1 MSNKDTIESLIVLM
15 DQLIQERDNNL
26 EIIDLDYCVDN
37 GKIKASLYEEY
48 KERKNNILNSF
59 ENEIIEVQ
67 KKLDGLCK
75 VVRKSQPALTAL
87 NKEAININ
95 KRFPRRISVGELGI
109 NYQNLNIIV
118 PNMHLFPI
126 ESNMVITGEEQIYLI
141 HKILFRLMYSIP
153 LGKLNLYVYDPNGL
167 GRSVN
172 IFNKLIDNE
181 LIFPSKRII
190 TESRHLKEEL
200 KNAIAYIES
209 LFQRRFIGK
218 ITTWKEYNDDLNFRG
233 ENKKFLPYKVFVFFD
248 VPDGMDPECF
258 VMFKK
263 LLRHSKECG
272 ILVIFSFNEIIFK
285 AKDTKLNSI
294 SLELKKCV
302 RQCRS
307 LHEIEQISK
316 SSIKTSLIDV
326 RELGEKTPDIDCMRK
341 LVDIYYD
348 MLLLSDNK
356 NLKFDDLIN
365 KKEIYLR
372 SSKKGFDIPMGF
384 DEVSGEIVMM
394 EIGDGVPHYLIG
406 GTTGSGKSTLLHNI
420 ILSACF
426 NYSPKELQLYLLDF
440 KDGVEFNKY
449 INPIIPH
456 AKLIATEA
464 DTEYGI
470 CVLKHLVEEKD
481 RRYKLFKENN
491 CASLTELRKIKPEY
505 DIPRLLIIIDEFQV
519 LFGNADKLKTI
530 EELEKLAKQG
540 RACGIHMILATQSL
554 KGLDFGTLGSQF
566 GGRIALKCSPEDSK
580 MLLGSISS
588 NNEAAAELEFPYG
601 IINTSQ
607 GSIYGNQ
614 KFSMSY
620 VKTEYLKA
628 CIEKL
633 NERKIVFNNPV
644 IFDGKGLLPFPSK
657 DLYSQCQRKELLLG
671 KKIDFNSSNFIIR
684 LGDSYASNLL
694 ICGMSPKI
702 LQSLYRSVV
711 ESTLFAQGNQKL
723 IIIGNN
729 EQSENIEYY
738 STIKD
743 FLETYEN
750 KDLTHAVVV
759 INEININSEL
769 KIQPFSTAV
778 SSEFSNFSKLISV
791 KNDVVLVCFYSRVNL
806 IKSCIPKDL
815 LDSLR
820 FRIGFSLSQNDASSF
835 IENPSVLKASPR
847 SDRCFFAENGEI
859 MTWFSPFMEEE

>member
-1 MSNKDTIESLIVLM
+1 MSDTIESLIVLM

-26 EIIDLDYCVDN
+26 KIIDLDYCVDN
-37 GKIKASLYEEY
+37 SKIKASLYEEY

-167 GRSVN
+167 GKSVN
-172 IFNKLIDNE
+172 VFNKLIDNE

-209 LFQRRFIGK
+209 LFQRRFVGK

-248 VPDGMDPECF
+248 VPDGMDSECF

-272 ILVIFSFNEIIFK
+272 ILVIFSFNEIIFE

-316 SSIKTSLIDV
+316 SSIKTSLIKV

-356 NLKFDDLIN
+356 NFKFDDLIN

-372 SSKKGFDIPMGF
+372 CSKKGFDIPMGF

-394 EIGDGVPHYLIG
+394 EIGDVVPHYLVG

-491 CASLTELRKIKPEY
+491 CASLTELRTIKPEY
-505 DIPRLLIIIDEFQV
+505 DIPRLLIVIDEFQV
-519 LFGNADKLKTI
+519 LFSNADKLKTI

-554 KGLDFGTLGSQF
+554 KGLDFGALGSQF

-601 IINTSQ
+601 IMNTSQ

-614 KFSMSY
+614 KFSMTY
-620 VKTEYLKA
+620 VKTECLKA
-628 CIEKL
+628 CIEEL
-633 NERKIVFNNPV
+633 NERKIVFQNPV
-644 IFDGKGLLPFPSK
+644 IFDGKGLVPFPSK
-657 DLYSQCQRKELLLG
+657 DLYSQCQRKEFLLG
-671 KKIDFNSSNFIIR
+671 KKIDFNSSDFIIR
-684 LGDSYASNLL
+684 LGESYASNLL
-694 ICGMSPKI
+694 ICGTAPKI
-702 LQSLYRSVV
+702 LHSLYRSVV
-711 ESTLFAQGNQKL
+711 ESTRFAQGNQKL

-729 EQSENIEYY
+729 GQSENIEYY
-738 STIKD
+738 LTIKD
-743 FLETYEN
+743 FLEAYEN

-769 KIQPFSTAV
+769 KIQAYSTAV
-778 SSEFSNFSKLISV
+778 SSEFSNFSKLISI

-859 MTWFSPFMEEE
+859 VTWFSPFMEEE